1 VSIFKEMWEKAVKIE
16 VRTCDN
22 QCAFP
27 MVFGVTKKDRRYPFL
42 TATAIRAIG
51 AEDYMPSFEEVLK
64 SRGK

>member
-1 VSIFKEMWEKAVKIE
+1 MKIE